1 MSGTVFTYTQIDKY
15 IYVPLPGT
23 QVRRMATGNLWTYE
37 KRASRN
43 YQDKKQIQ
51 VKSCGPDGCLHCD
64 CQDGHWWL

>member
-1 MSGTVFTYTQIDKY
+1 MSGTVFTYTQIDKN

-37 KRASRN
+37 KRAIRN

-51 VKSCGPDGCLHCD
+51 VKSCGSDGCLRCD
-64 CQDGHWWL
+64 CQDRHWWL